1 MARRDANDPSAPRRD
16 ASDPSAARRN
26 ASDLAVAVRAAHAAG
41 ELALRHFHAKSEWW
55 DKSPGNPVGIA
66 DLECDAYLKERL
78 LGARP
83 DDGWLSEETADTGR
97 RLGKR
102 RVWVVDPIDGTR
114 DFIRGRT
121 GWAVSVALVE
131 DGLVTVAAL
140 SAPARGQLFAALRG
154 RGAQCNGR
162 RLRVNMA
169 ATLADARL
177 PIDAPNMAA
186 SFWPSPWL
194 GEAVEKPNSLALR
207 MAKLA
212 ANEADAW
219 VEGRSIAEWDV
230 AASALILTEAGGM
243 VSDCAGRPLAFN
255 KPEPLFEGIAAAT
268 PALHGDVRDR
278 LDHALRSLAA
288 RRRERGPAA

>member
-1 MARRDANDPSAPRRD
+1 MPDTE
-16 ASDPSAARRN
+16 
-26 ASDLAVAVRAAHAAG
+26 SDLQLAVRVTRAAG

-55 DKSPGNPVGIA
+55 DKAPGNPVGVA
-66 DLECDAYLKERL
+66 DLECDAYLMERL
-78 LGARP
+78 LSARP
-83 DDGWLSEETADTGR
+83 DDGWLSEETADTEV

-131 DGLVTVAAL
+131 DGEVTVAAL
-140 SAPARGQLFAALRG
+140 AAPARQQLFVASRG
-154 RGAQCNGR
+154 HGSQCNGV
-162 RLRVNMA
+162 RLRVSG
-169 ATLADARL
+169 LASLPGIRL
-177 PIDAPNMAA
+177 PIDAANMSA
-186 SFWPSPWL
+186 SFWPEPWP

-219 VEGRSIAEWDV
+219 MEGRTIAEWDI
-230 AASALILTEAGGM
+230 AASALILAEAGG
-243 VSDCAGRPLAFN
+243 VATDRAGAALAFN
-255 KPEPLFEGIAAAT
+255 KPQPVFHGIAAAT
-268 PALHGDVRDR
+268 PALHGVVRDR

-288 RRRERGPAA
+288 YRRGQSPAA